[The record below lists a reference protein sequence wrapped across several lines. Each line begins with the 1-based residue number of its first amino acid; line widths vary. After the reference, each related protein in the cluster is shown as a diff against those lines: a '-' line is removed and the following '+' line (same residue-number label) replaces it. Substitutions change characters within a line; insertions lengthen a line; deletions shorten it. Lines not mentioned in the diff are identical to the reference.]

1 MANKTF
7 SFSVGLGEGRI
18 PASQM
23 KNMKF
28 HYTPIPFDLKEIED
42 FTKEIGQVVQH
53 EYGLNNVNMSIKYG
67 FFEDWGKTAKNS
79 RGSANKTA
87 GKYISTEKRLDV
99 YMDSI
104 WGKTLN
110 RYGANPTIDQFKE
123 EISNVVAHELRH
135 QWQFEN
141 KEGAASDLWKQQDE
155 YVDSLA
161 NKYSSINQLTR
172 NDYLNHPIEIDA
184 RDYGDKIQATYKE
197 KINNYRN
204 MMNSTVT
211 SEKSK
216 QRKLKNANKSYRP
229 NITMNGNSLDIDSIY
244 NYSIP
249 KKVKGDVPEFDTDNA
264 QDLLNN
270 VKNFFNDNIENTS
283 KPTNTPN
290 RLTPEEIL
298 SPDYELRAEPTTVN
312 SAMDDPLSWTD
323 DYILNTATDEATLN
337 DMINQRDQAMRF
349 KDINPDKPGTW
360 TEEYINKTAKTPDEL
375 HDMTQ
380 RMREAKNLDTVE
392 TINQQRKAE
401 DVPKNR
407 QQKRQ
412 EAKEGKGQGK
422 KQGKK
427 SKQQKARE
435 KRQQQFEARQKA
447 LGRDPEE
454 VKNLNKEMNEKRKQ
468 QGKETR
474 EKKKL
479 DAEKAKADKANAE
492 KAYQEAMDKINGKTD
507 LERMEFYNTTETERK
522 YKFQQENQESLE
534 SLTENKGQVNDSNK
548 YVHNQNFDDIDADI
562 NATQEN
568 INRGYK
574 DVNGYTGNKLNSEM
588 DNYFDG
594 RTIYD
599 TSVPRPERTIEEISE
614 GFDSYRGNS
623 KYVDD
628 AGNLVKTRK
637 VTKTFGP
644 NPLENVSKVG
654 VFTTGMNILGTV
666 SDYKDERR
674 KGHGVVS
681 SAVRAGAKFAMY
693 EALGLWAIPVAL
705 VSNAPGAIIKGADA
719 LYKENR
725 KMNSAANFEAF
736 GGAQFMDTQQL
747 ATMRQSGMEMAK
759 MSQYNLQQTLMGNEA
774 TYLHR

>member
-1 MANKTF
+1 MAKIVKT
-7 SFSVGLGEGRI
+7 
-18 PASQM
+18 
-23 KNMKF
+23 
-28 HYTPIPFDLKEIED
+28 
-42 FTKEIGQVVQH
+42 
-53 EYGLNNVNMSIKYG
+53 
-67 FFEDWGKTAKNS
+67 
-79 RGSANKTA
+79 
-87 GKYISTEKRLDV
+87 
-99 YMDSI
+99 
-104 WGKTLN
+104 
-110 RYGANPTIDQFKE
+110 
-123 EISNVVAHELRH
+123 
-135 QWQFEN
+135 
-141 KEGAASDLWKQQDE
+141 
-155 YVDSLA
+155 
-161 NKYSSINQLTR
+161 
-172 NDYLNHPIEIDA
+172 
-184 RDYGDKIQATYKE
+184 
-197 KINNYRN
+197 
-204 MMNSTVT
+204 
-211 SEKSK
+211 
-216 QRKLKNANKSYRP
+216 LKNAAKTLRP
-229 NITMNGNSLDIDSIY
+229 KVTMVGNSLDIDSIY

-249 KKVKGDVPEFDTDNA
+249 KKVKNNIPKFDTDDA

-270 VKNFFNDNIENTS
+270 VKNFFNDNIDNTS
-283 KPTNTPN
+283 KPTSIPN
-290 RLTPEEIL
+290 RLTPEEQKALDKANELWRQEREEYFLDKEIEIEEMFKETNEMFGSPEEIL
-298 SPDYELRAEPTTVN
+298 SPDYEPRVEPKAEPITVN
-312 SAMDDPLSWTD
+312 SAMDDPLLWTD

-412 EAKEGKGQGK
+412 DAKEGKGQGK

-427 SKQQKARE
+427 SKQQKAKE

-479 DAEKAKADKANAE
+479 DAEKAKAEKARAE

-599 TSVPRPERTIEEISE
+599 TSTPRPEKTIEEISE
-614 GFDSYRGNS
+614 GFDSYRANS

-644 NPLENVSKVG
+644 NPLEDVSKVG
-654 VFTTGMNILGTV
+654 VLTTGLNILGTI

-681 SAVRAGAKFAMY
+681 SAARAGAKFAMY
-693 EALGLWAIPVAL
+693 EALGLWSIPVAL
-705 VSNAPGAIIKGADA
+705 VSNAPGAIIKGADM

-759 MSQYNLQQTLMGNEA
+759 MANYNLQQTLMGNEA

>member
-1 MANKTF
+1 MAKIVKT
-7 SFSVGLGEGRI
+7 
-18 PASQM
+18 
-23 KNMKF
+23 
-28 HYTPIPFDLKEIED
+28 
-42 FTKEIGQVVQH
+42 
-53 EYGLNNVNMSIKYG
+53 
-67 FFEDWGKTAKNS
+67 
-79 RGSANKTA
+79 
-87 GKYISTEKRLDV
+87 
-99 YMDSI
+99 
-104 WGKTLN
+104 
-110 RYGANPTIDQFKE
+110 
-123 EISNVVAHELRH
+123 
-135 QWQFEN
+135 
-141 KEGAASDLWKQQDE
+141 
-155 YVDSLA
+155 
-161 NKYSSINQLTR
+161 
-172 NDYLNHPIEIDA
+172 
-184 RDYGDKIQATYKE
+184 
-197 KINNYRN
+197 
-204 MMNSTVT
+204 
-211 SEKSK
+211 
-216 QRKLKNANKSYRP
+216 LKNAAKTLRP
-229 NITMNGNSLDIDSIY
+229 KVTMVGNSLDIDSIY
-244 NYSIP
+244 NHSIP
-249 KKVKGDVPEFDTDNA
+249 KKVKNNIPKFDTDDA

-270 VKNFFNDNIENTS
+270 VKNFFNDNIDNTL
-283 KPTNTPN
+283 KPTSIPN
-290 RLTPEEIL
+290 RLTPEEQKALDKANELWRQEREEYFLNKEIEIEEMLKETNEMFGSPEEIL
-298 SPDYELRAEPTTVN
+298 SPDYEPRVEPKAEPITVN
-312 SAMDDPLSWTD
+312 SAMDDPLLWTD

-412 EAKEGKGQGK
+412 EVKEGKGQGK

-427 SKQQKARE
+427 SKQQKAKE

-479 DAEKAKADKANAE
+479 DAEKAKADKARAE

-522 YKFQQENQESLE
+522 LKFQQENQESLE

-562 NATQEN
+562 NVTQEN
-568 INRGYK
+568 INKGYK

-599 TSVPRPERTIEEISE
+599 TSTPRPEKTIEEISE
-614 GFDSYRGNS
+614 GFDSYRANS
-623 KYVDD
+623 KYFDD
-628 AGNLVKTRK
+628 AGNPVKTRK
-637 VTKTFGP
+637 VVKTFGP
-644 NPLENVSKVG
+644 NPLEDVSKVG
-654 VFTTGMNILGTV
+654 VLTTGLNILGTI

-681 SAVRAGAKFAMY
+681 SAARAGAKFAMY
-693 EALGLWAIPVAL
+693 EALGLWSIPVAL
-705 VSNAPGAIIKGADA
+705 VSNAPGAIIKGADM

-759 MSQYNLQQTLMGNEA
+759 MANYNLQQTLMGNEA

>member
-1 MANKTF
+1 MAKIVKT
-7 SFSVGLGEGRI
+7 
-18 PASQM
+18 
-23 KNMKF
+23 
-28 HYTPIPFDLKEIED
+28 
-42 FTKEIGQVVQH
+42 
-53 EYGLNNVNMSIKYG
+53 
-67 FFEDWGKTAKNS
+67 
-79 RGSANKTA
+79 
-87 GKYISTEKRLDV
+87 
-99 YMDSI
+99 
-104 WGKTLN
+104 
-110 RYGANPTIDQFKE
+110 
-123 EISNVVAHELRH
+123 
-135 QWQFEN
+135 
-141 KEGAASDLWKQQDE
+141 
-155 YVDSLA
+155 
-161 NKYSSINQLTR
+161 
-172 NDYLNHPIEIDA
+172 
-184 RDYGDKIQATYKE
+184 
-197 KINNYRN
+197 
-204 MMNSTVT
+204 
-211 SEKSK
+211 
-216 QRKLKNANKSYRP
+216 LKNAAKTLRP
-229 NITMNGNSLDIDSIY
+229 KVTMVGNSLDIDSIY

-249 KKVKGDVPEFDTDNA
+249 KKVKNNVPKFDTDEA

-270 VKNFFNDNIENTS
+270 VKNFFNDNIDNTS
-283 KPTNTPN
+283 KPTSIPN
-290 RLTPEEIL
+290 RLTPKEQEALDKANELWRQQREEDFLNKEIEIEEMLKETDEMFGSPEEIL
-298 SPDYELRAEPTTVN
+298 SPDYEPRVDSATAN
-312 SAMDDPLSWTD
+312 SVKSDPLTWTD
-323 DYILNTATDEATLN
+323 DYILNTAKDEAALN

-427 SKQQKARE
+427 SKQQKAKE

-454 VKNLNKEMNEKRKQ
+454 VKNINKEMNEKRKQ

-479 DAEKAKADKANAE
+479 DAEKAKADKAHAE
-492 KAYQEAMDKINGKTD
+492 KAYQDAMDKINGKTD

-599 TSVPRPERTIEEISE
+599 TSVPRPEKTIEEISE
-614 GFDSYRGNS
+614 GFDSYRANS

-628 AGNLVKTRK
+628 AGNIIKTRK

-644 NPLENVSKVG
+644 NPLEDVSKVG
-654 VFTTGMNILGTV
+654 VLTTGMNILGTIT
-666 SDYKDERR
+666 DYKDERK

-705 VSNAPGAIIKGADA
+705 VSNAPGAIIKGADM

-725 KMNSAANFEAF
+725 KMNSAANFQAF

-759 MSQYNLQQTLMGNEA
+759 MANYNLQQTLMGNEA

>member
-1 MANKTF
+1 M
-7 SFSVGLGEGRI
+7 
-18 PASQM
+18 
-23 KNMKF
+23 
-28 HYTPIPFDLKEIED
+28 
-42 FTKEIGQVVQH
+42 
-53 EYGLNNVNMSIKYG
+53 
-67 FFEDWGKTAKNS
+67 AKN
-79 RGSANKTA
+79 
-87 GKYISTEKRLDV
+87 I
-99 YMDSI
+99 I
-104 WGKTLN
+104 
-110 RYGANPTIDQFKE
+110 
-123 EISNVVAHELRH
+123 
-135 QWQFEN
+135 
-141 KEGAASDLWKQQDE
+141 
-155 YVDSLA
+155 
-161 NKYSSINQLTR
+161 
-172 NDYLNHPIEIDA
+172 
-184 RDYGDKIQATYKE
+184 
-197 KINNYRN
+197 
-204 MMNSTVT
+204 
-211 SEKSK
+211 KS
-216 QRKLKNANKSYRP
+216 LKNASKTLRP
-229 NITMNGNSLDIDSIY
+229 KVTMVGNSLDIDSIY
-244 NYSIP
+244 NHSIP
-249 KKVKGDVPEFDTDNA
+249 KKVILK
-264 QDLLNN
+264 NN
-270 VKNFFNDNIENTS
+270 YDSWYKNMRDSKVFNHENFINST
-283 KPTNTPN
+283 K
-290 RLTPEEIL
+290 EEI
-298 SPDYELRAEPTTVN
+298 SDYINLIKDKYGADDLKKIEKTLVDSTN
-312 SAMDDPLSWTD
+312 SAKLGKFMNEDIKSLSANGLEGKVFNYKGQRYVTVGSNTFGYLEASADAAPVQMQVINLDTNEMMNFGHEFKNPNLDASDAINDGFYFESIVNDIELTGETINLKDYQEQVKASGGTFNWLQERDDVINSINRGPRINPEASVDFSDPLSWTD
-323 DYILNTATDEATLN
+323 DYILNTATNEETLN
-337 DMINQRDQAMRF
+337 DMINQRDQAQRF

-380 RMREAKNLDTVE
+380 RMREAKKLDTVE
-392 TINQQRKAE
+392 IINQQRKAE

-412 EAKEGKGQGK
+412 DAKEGKGTGK
-422 KQGKK
+422 NQKKK
-427 SKQQKARE
+427 SKQQKVKE

-479 DAEKAKADKANAE
+479 DAEKAKADKARAE
-492 KAYQEAMDKINGKTD
+492 KAYQDAMDKINGKTD

-594 RTIYD
+594 RAIYD

-614 GFDSYRGNS
+614 SFDSYRANS
-623 KYVDD
+623 KYFDD
-628 AGNLVKTRK
+628 AGNPVKTRK

-644 NPLENVSKVG
+644 NPLDDVSKVG
-654 VFTTGMNILGTV
+654 VLTTGMNILGTIT
-666 SDYKDERR
+666 DYKDERK

-705 VSNAPGAIIKGADA
+705 VSNAPGAIIKGADM

-725 KMNSAANFEAF
+725 KMNSAANFQVF

-759 MSQYNLQQTLMGNEA
+759 MANYNLQQTLMGNEA